1 MEKILRIFG
10 KEYGNINQA
19 ALLLGCFTLFS
30 QILALFRDR
39 SIAHFIGPS
48 SSLDAYYAAFRVPD
62 LIFICIAS
70 LASVTVL
77 IPFMAAKMPARSH
90 DGSGVGGDGGKATSE
105 AQKYLN
111 DIFTVFFS
119 LMIFVSLAAF
129 FLMPYLAPLIA
140 PGFAPLFQEKLIL
153 LSRIMLL
160 SPILMGLSNLFG
172 TVTQLFHKFFIYS
185 LSPIFYNLGIIA
197 GVLFFYPIF
206 GIYGLAIGVVL
217 GALMHLGIQFYASR
231 SCGFTLKFS
240 PSVNFKDIKQAAAAS
255 FPRTLGLAFNNIA
268 LISIIALASFLKSGS
283 ISIFNFSFNLQSVP
297 LNIIGISYAVAAFPT
312 LAKSFSGGR
321 KDEFKKHLKSTARA
335 IVFWSLPVIFLFIVL
350 RAQIVRV
357 ILGSGSF
364 SWDDTRLVA
373 ASLAIFS
380 ISVIAQGMIA
390 LLSRAYYAK
399 GETKTPLLINFFCSI
414 LIIILAYIFIELFQN
429 IPLFRY
435 FIESLLKVTDIPGTE
450 VLMLPLA
457 YSAGTILNFILYWF
471 YFRRDF
477 MQGESFITKPLFQSL
492 GASFFLGAVAYL
504 SLNIL
509 SPIFGTTTFLGIF
522 LQGFISGLLGIL
534 AAIVVLYLLQSE
546 ELKDFTKVLH
556 TKFWRAKII
565 APSQEE
571 L

>member
-373 ASLAIFS
+373 AGLAIFS
-380 ISVIAQGMIA
+380 VSILAQGMIA
-390 LLSRAYYAK
+390 LLSRSYYAT
-399 GETKTPLLINFFCSI
+399 GNTKRPLLVNFSCSV
-414 LIIILAYIFIELFQN
+414 LIIILSYVFIDFFKNAL
-429 IPLFRY
+429 LFRY
-435 FIESLLKVTDIPGTE
+435 FMESLLKVNDIAGTE

-457 YSAGTILNFILYWF
+457 YSIGTILNFILHWIF
-471 YFRRDF
+471 IKRDF
-477 MQGESFITKPLFQSL
+477 MPDE
-492 GASFFLGAVAYL
+492 
-504 SLNIL
+504 
-509 SPIFGTTTFLGIF
+509 
-522 LQGFISGLLGIL
+522 
-534 AAIVVLYLLQSE
+534 
-546 ELKDFTKVLH
+546 
-556 TKFWRAKII
+556 
-565 APSQEE
+565 
-571 L
+571 